1 MCFSIFSLL
10 SLQALDF
17 FLACQVY
24 QKWVNGDTNLDIELQ
39 GALSEKSPKFV
50 CGDISILKDVVQEH
64 VSSAEKKMI
73 ALGKAG
79 PTIEAANIERQAFD
93 IAVANF
99 NHDLGVYKVW
109 FTRNQDREAA
119 VFFQELQHKQA
130 RKSQAKK
137 VVQNLMDRGVA
148 GWCVKLCDM
157 SSPAACLQ
165 EYQAMRSQI
174 MKLETLS
181 SKDQVLTLVLLNWAA
196 PSTFSSEQQQTQSS
210 VCGALVNSEG
220 ALGSVLTP
228 VWTHKKGQ
236 LFKLEEAA
244 NKLLNSSNLNSDT
257 VCVAI

>member
-1 MCFSIFSLL
+1 MFFYFFTSQSPG
-10 SLQALDF
+10 SGF

-24 QKWVNGDTNLDIELQ
+24 QKWVNGDINLDIELQ

-119 VFFQELQHKQA
+119 VFSKSCNTNRHGSHRRKKLFRILWTEGLQA
-130 RKSQAKK
+130 GVSSCVTCPALLRACKSIK
-137 VVQNLMDRGVA
+137 
-148 GWCVKLCDM
+148 
-157 SSPAACLQ
+157 P
-165 EYQAMRSQI
+165 
-174 MKLETLS
+174 
-181 SKDQVLTLVLLNWAA
+181 
-196 PSTFSSEQQQTQSS
+196 
-210 VCGALVNSEG
+210 
-220 ALGSVLTP
+220 
-228 VWTHKKGQ
+228 
-236 LFKLEEAA
+236 
-244 NKLLNSSNLNSDT
+244 
-257 VCVAI
+257 